1 MSISEETSRQV
12 RWDALRFDEAS
23 GDLVGAEATIRLAPQ
38 PAALFSLLVLRLD
51 EVVTRREITHH
62 LWPNGKVE
70 FEQGIAFAVREIRK
84 AIDAAGGDS
93 QLLQTIPKRG
103 LRLRSPRQGVAAQ
116 EPGAQQPFRYARGG
130 VLALIAVAVLF
141 GVLALRA
148 ITDPLPVLAI
158 FEHEPGEGLD
168 GTQVAEA
175 LGFELTTVLT
185 AELGGRLGVVGP
197 TGTSMVAG
205 PEDTDAVRSALG
217 ACLVMSGQIRLIAGD
232 SAVVFTQIV
241 RTSDRVHVW
250 AALDTV
256 ASRDLN
262 SSVVEAVLG
271 GTLAAVEGC

>member
-103 LRLRSPRQGVAAQ
+103 YRFVAEVSEALRSG
-116 EPGAQQPFRYARGG
+116 
-130 VLALIAVAVLF
+130 
-141 GVLALRA
+141 
-148 ITDPLPVLAI
+148 
-158 FEHEPGEGLD
+158 
-168 GTQVAEA
+168 
-175 LGFELTTVLT
+175 
-185 AELGGRLGVVGP
+185 
-197 TGTSMVAG
+197 S
-205 PEDTDAVRSALG
+205 
-217 ACLVMSGQIRLIAGD
+217 
-232 SAVVFTQIV
+232 
-241 RTSDRVHVW
+241 
-250 AALDTV
+250 
-256 ASRDLN
+256 
-262 SSVVEAVLG
+262 
-271 GTLAAVEGC
+271 